1 LAAAV
6 IVPLFFN
13 VYTSRVF
20 EPDKISQL
28 RSLVMIMTVAWLVK
42 LLEGGWRAMRSDNS
56 EGRSGLSSAVEGAAK
71 AGLPPWLGFLRV
83 PMIIP
88 ILVYALAYLV
98 SSIFTITPDP
108 TWFGSYQ
115 RLQGTYTQYS
125 YMMLGIL
132 VLANLRTRP
141 QLERL
146 ISFMILTAIPV
157 TFYGFLQWARLDPLP
172 WAGDTSTRVA
182 STMGNAIFVAAW
194 LIMIVPLVLYRLFTS
209 MTSAPSAEQAEPVA
223 ETGRRGRSQT
233 VRTIIENPYG
243 WAVISTIF
251 GVLLTQALFF
261 FLALKLMAGLPFP
274 DASMWWVLP
283 LSILVFYLGC
293 LAIEWL
299 GKKGDDPGLGM
310 LIVPITGVTIFVISF
325 VAIPFSWEL
334 DRGEDGGIK
343 VITNFDGSVLP
354 WVFFFVF
361 LWAAVSAG
369 TRLLTILIPG
379 DEEREAPVAGLFMVY
394 AAAIIGQ
401 GLFLFFTG
409 ASILWA
415 LFYILL
421 WGVISSGIY
430 ALLGSG
436 IISASQNPG
445 KAVLRW
451 GLNAGY
457 GLLLFLQVL
466 CIYLTQS
473 RGPWLGLGLALVTFA
488 VSIWLVGRRRGV
500 RWMARLGGAVSAIV
514 LVLALFVVALNIPD
528 SPLKALSNLP
538 GVGRGIERLSTL
550 TRTEDG
556 TGKVREL
563 IWEGATNLILSDPVR
578 AIIGWG
584 PEAMYVAYS
593 RFYPPELAHW
603 ELRNATPD
611 RSHNVEFDQLV
622 TMGLVGLMTYYF
634 LVGAFFYYGIRTLK
648 RATNTRDQLL
658 VIALLSAMA
667 AHFMEIQTGIQIA
680 ATWSYFYLLIG
691 ILVAFGFYINGYL
704 RQDYVVPVTA
714 DIHSDDSLSGDIRGN
729 EVAPPRSRQTIPA
742 SKESGGRRSREGER
756 ARTTPEP
763 SARQRLRASRPLQ
776 SQQAQPERPLA
787 SHPALMALYAV
798 LFAGALIFAWLVNV
812 STVQADTHYKQGL
825 AYDNQQMWH
834 ESIHYYSRA
843 IATQPNQDYYY
854 LFLGRSWLEF
864 AKQVDQERRGST
876 FVQRTKQGIPDWP
889 DDGNARV
896 LYRVSTDVPCTDVPR
911 TYRSEEDRQAE
922 ALCRLRQSQTVLE
935 RARNLNP
942 LNTDHYANLGRLYLY
957 WADASGMGDAS
968 KAPLAVQNL
977 ETATKR
983 TPGNAQLW
991 DELAVAYARNNQFS
1005 KAMETLAYSQTQ
1017 VDPRFARTPFLRGQL
1032 YQERALNVKD
1042 LLTAG
1047 RALPTDGETDYGKL
1061 MLEAGKAYSETI
1073 ALDPGQFL
1081 DPNHTIRIAFLLDAA
1096 EPFTNTNTTLPPDVV
1111 SNVLTSTVKLALDIE
1126 SAKWEKQLAD
1136 YLRSRGAYDAQE
1148 EQVPDNLLES
1158 MWQSPVWARF
1168 QRDGKS
1174 REWADSTLAAQ
1185 AKNASLLHT
1194 GLGYIYS
1201 QTGAPDQAQ
1210 EHYQRALLLDPNNQQ
1225 AQKALQ
1231 PASPQP

>member
-1 LAAAV
+1 MLTRLGLYADRVLEFGWLAAAV

-28 RSLVMIMTVAWLVK
+28 RSLVMIMTVAWLIK
-42 LLEGGWRAMRSDNS
+42 LLEGGWRAMRSENG
-56 EGRSGLSSAVEGAAK
+56 EGRSGFSSAVEGAAR
-71 AGLPPWLGFLRV
+71 AGLPSWLGFLRV

-88 ILVYALAYLV
+88 ILVYALAYLI

-146 ISFMILTAIPV
+146 ISFMILTSVPV
-157 TFYGFLQWARLDPLP
+157 TLYGFLQWARLDPLP

-209 MTSAPSAEQAEPVA
+209 MTSAPSAEQVEPMA
-223 ETGRRGRSQT
+223 ETGRRGRGQN
-233 VRTIIENPYG
+233 VRAIIENPYG
-243 WAVISTIF
+243 WAVVSAVF
-251 GVLLTQALFF
+251 GVLLIQALFF
-261 FLALKLMAGLPFP
+261 FLTLKLMAGLPFP
-274 DASMWWVLP
+274 DARMWWVLP

-293 LAIEWL
+293 LAIGWL

-310 LIVPITGVTIFVISF
+310 LIVPIVGVTIFVISF
-325 VAIPFSWEL
+325 VAVPFSWAL
-334 DRGEDGGIK
+334 DRSEDGAIN
-343 VITNFDGSVLP
+343 VTTNFDVSVLP
-354 WVFFFVF
+354 WVFFFLF
-361 LWAAVSAG
+361 LWAAVSTGA
-369 TRLLTILIPG
+369 RLLTLLVPG
-379 DEEREAPVAGLFMVY
+379 DEDREAPVAGLFMVY
-394 AAAIIGQ
+394 AVAIIGQ
-401 GLFLFFTG
+401 GLFLFWSG

-421 WGVISSGIY
+421 WGVVSSGIY

-436 IISASQNPG
+436 IISASHDPG
-445 KAVLRW
+445 RTVVRW

-457 GLLLFLQVL
+457 GLLLILQLL

-488 VSIWLVGRRRGV
+488 VSIWLVGRRRDV
-500 RWMARLGGAVSAIV
+500 RWMARLGGAVSALV
-514 LVLALFVVALNIPD
+514 LVVALFVVALNIPG
-528 SPLKALSNLP
+528 SPLKGLSNLP

-691 ILVAFGFYINGYL
+691 IMVAFGFYINGYL
-704 RQDYVVPVTA
+704 RQDYVVPVTS
-714 DIHSDDSLSGDIRGN
+714 DIHSDDSISADVRGN
-729 EVAPPRSRQTIPA
+729 EATPRTRQTIPT

-756 ARTTPEP
+756 ARSTPEP
-763 SARQRLRASRPLQ
+763 SARQRIRASRPLQ
-776 SQQAQPERPLA
+776 AQQAQPERPLA

-798 LFAGALIFAWLVNV
+798 LFAGALVFAWLVNV

-825 AYDNQQMWH
+825 AYDNAQAWR
-834 ESIHYYSRA
+834 ESIALYSRA
-843 IATQPNQDYYY
+843 IELQPNQDYYY

-864 AKQVDQERRGST
+864 AKHVDQEDEGNW
-876 FVQRTKQGIPDWP
+876 RTRQSWVKESNAGAERNKQ
-889 DDGNARV
+889 
-896 LYRVSTDVPCTDVPR
+896 L
-911 TYRSEEDRQAE
+911 EAE
-922 ALCRLRQSQTVLE
+922 ARHAEKIYRLRQSEEVLQ

-957 WADASGMGDAS
+957 WADASGMGDTS
-968 KAPLAVQNL
+968 KAPLAVQNF

-1005 KAMETLAYSQTQ
+1005 KAMETLAYSQTE

-1042 LLTAG
+1042 MLTAG
-1047 RALPTDGETDYGKL
+1047 RSLPTEGETDYGKL
-1061 MLEAGKAYSETI
+1061 TLEAGKAYSETI

-1081 DPNHTIRIAFLLDAA
+1081 DANHTIRIEFLLNAA
-1096 EPFTNTNTTLPPDVV
+1096 EPFTNTNTTLPGDVV
-1111 SNVLTSTVKLALDIE
+1111 SNVLTSTVKVALENE
-1126 SAKWEKQLAD
+1126 SATWEKHIAD
-1136 YLRSRGAYDAQE
+1136 YLRSRGVYDGQE
-1148 EQVPDNLLES
+1148 GKVPNNLLES
-1158 MWQSPVWARF
+1158 LWQSLTWARF
-1168 QRDGKS
+1168 QKDGTTK
-1174 REWADSTLAAQ
+1174 EWADGTLATQ

-1201 QTGAPDQAQ
+1201 RTGAPDRAK
-1210 EHYQRALLLDPNNQQ
+1210 EHYERALLLDPNNQQ
-1225 AQKALQ
+1225 AQKALK
-1231 PASPQP
+1231 PASP